1 MTLIRNP
8 TTQTPTEGT
17 RNVHSFR
24 RPMSIATYRG
34 VKYDTEAHQSNF
46 RSWWNEIHCNAT
58 RWFTYRGHQ
67 YRAYEEC
74 KL

>member
-1 MTLIRNP
+1 
-8 TTQTPTEGT
+8 
-17 RNVHSFR
+17 
-24 RPMSIATYRG
+24 MSIATYRG

-67 YRAYEEC
+67 YRAYGEC